1 MAYEVTATRKRPQAF
16 DTLVGQE
23 FVVSTITNAIEQ
35 GRIAHAYLFSGPRG
49 VGKTTS
55 ARILAKALN
64 CVHGP
69 TPHPCGECANC
80 REITQGNSMDVIE
93 IDGASNTSVNDV
105 RTIKD
110 EVLFPPQSSRYKIYI
125 IDEVHMLSTSAFNA
139 LLKTIE
145 EPPEYVVF
153 IFATTE
159 TQKVPATIRSRCQQF
174 HFQLIPLEV
183 IKGRLTEAAA
193 DLQVEAD
200 DDALFWIAK
209 EATGS
214 MRDAYTLFDQVVSF
228 SNGHITL
235 AQIQDKLGLVGIDQ
249 ISIMVGSLLRGDRS
263 QAILDLQNLLAK
275 GVSVEQCIKD
285 FAEYFRSLLLMKKGV
300 TDADVLGEQPQRF
313 PEAIRNAYS
322 EEQLEAA
329 VELFLRLYRDIR
341 YSLNPRLELE
351 LAVSRLGSLP
361 YLVSPVILMEQ
372 LARLKNDLLSGKITP
387 TNPALPDDL
396 PIAPSGSV
404 TQAPPRLSQQPQ
416 PAQVPRTPTGSDADQ
431 PTLTFGRPQPRPG
444 EPVSENPFKRETI
457 APFRQPIAENVSVP
471 ASQTIVNSPSPQL
484 QGAFQPQEPAQP
496 QPDGQPRAFTKEDV
510 PSLKMLLDEAKARSA
525 NLIGWAQKSEGQLAD
540 CIIEDGTLKLV
551 FTSKFCVDQ
560 AKTDGIVIRKAIEKL
575 CGYTG
580 PLDFIVQKKEE
591 QKHSAAQDDPIVN
604 RIAQMFRGEVLG

>member
-16 DTLVGQE
+16 NTLVGQE

-174 HFQLIPLEV
+174 HFQLIPLEI
-183 IKGRLTEAAA
+183 IKGRLAEAAA

-235 AQIQDKLGLVGIDQ
+235 AQIQDKLGLVGVDQ
-249 ISIMVGSLLRGDRS
+249 ISVITASLLEGDRS
-263 QAILDLQNLLAK
+263 KAILDLQDLLAK

-300 TDADVLGEQPQRF
+300 LDADILGEQPQRF
-313 PEAIRNAYS
+313 PDAIRNAYT

-372 LARLKNDLLSGKITP
+372 LARMKNDLLSGKITP
-387 TNPALPDDL
+387 TNPALAE
-396 PIAPSGSV
+396 APVPKPVGQTSRP
-404 TQAPPRLSQQPQ
+404 TQQERPEQ
-416 PAQVPRTPTGSDADQ
+416 PAQTTRQ
-431 PTLTFGRPQPRPG
+431 PQTQDRPVEPQNQQTLTFGRPVPQKQ
-444 EPVSENPFKRETI
+444 EQSEGDPPKSETTS
-457 APFRQPIAENVSVP
+457 PFRQPIAENTTIQQ
-471 ASQTIVNSPSPQL
+471 SQTIVSPVTAVPQ
-484 QGAFQPQEPAQP
+484 QAQP
-496 QPDGQPRAFTKEDV
+496 QQTTGTARALVKEDFLN
-510 PSLKMLLDEAKARSA
+510 LKTLLEESKARSA
-525 NLIGWAQKSEGQLAD
+525 TLMTQLLD
-540 CIIEDGTLKLV
+540 CPIENGVLKLV
-551 FTSKFCVDQ
+551 FSSKFCVDQ
-560 AKTDGIVIRKAIEKL
+560 AKADGIVIRKAIEKL

-580 PLDFIVQKKEE
+580 PLDFVVQRKEE
-591 QKHSAAQDDPIVN
+591 SKQSTAADDPTIN
-604 RIAQMFRGEVLG
+604 RIAQMFRGEIIG